1 VVGAD
6 DDATREYTTGKSL
19 NFFPCC
25 SVCTA
30 TGYQSLLTH
39 AEEGEPAA
47 FADLCFLASSAI
59 VGAATAQE

>member
-1 VVGAD
+1 VIGAD
-6 DDATREYTTGKSL
+6 DDGTREYTTEKSR

-25 SVCTA
+25 SLCTA

-39 AEEGEPAA
+39 AEEEEPAA
-47 FADLCFLASSAI
+47 VADLCFLVSSAM